1 MYVILKSGSYS
12 SQRFASQFQIGQN
25 YITGVYAS
33 TFAVSEY
40 ESLLRR
46 EILTSNSATFTEVW
60 GSLDGRV
67 GYYTGSLVIKSIQ
80 RTAFDNTPSRLFV
93 NITNLQPSYDK
104 SETKR
109 FRVFVRDIDQPIV
122 AVKLPIELPS
132 EYYESMYYRVR
143 DYETG
148 DIMIPFETQ
157 SNGTLM
163 SVDQQGMYFDFDMN
177 SLPRG
182 RTYVFDF
189 MIKTDGVDLLFLD
202 VAAKFRIS

>member
-1 MYVILKSGSYS
+1 M
-12 SQRFASQFQIGQN
+12 
-25 YITGVYAS
+25 
-33 TFAVSEY
+33 
-40 ESLLRR
+40 
-46 EILTSNSATFTEVW
+46 
-60 GSLDGRV
+60 
-67 GYYTGSLVIKSIQ
+67 
-80 RTAFDNTPSRLFV
+80 
-93 NITNLQPSYDK
+93 
-104 SETKR
+104 
-109 FRVFVRDIDQPIV
+109 
-122 AVKLPIELPS
+122 PS